1 MRNIQMAKGAH
12 TVVNRCARVKPGETV
27 LIVTEPSRM
36 SIAEELGAAVCAA
49 GGEPVFCSILPR
61 WINDC
66 SSYRSRMF
74 IFISRIGMMPTRQT
88 IRKMRSLRLF
98 SRRTTPVF

>member
-36 SIAEELGAAVCAA
+36 SIAEELGAAVCARRVTMPRGIREA
-49 GGEPVFCSILPR
+49 LPLPYKLALSIARPMLSDSISTIQEAR
-61 WINDC
+61 LMSL
-66 SSYRSRMF
+66 SSSRLL
-74 IFISRIGMMPTRQT
+74 QT
-88 IRKMRSLRLF
+88 GTYPATL
-98 SRRTTPVF
+98 

>member
-27 LIVTEPSRM
+27 VIVTEPSRM

-49 GGEPVFCSILPR
+49 GGEPV
-61 WINDC
+61 
-66 SSYRSRMF
+66 SSAASCPASGTDRSRQ
-74 IFISRIGMMPTRQT
+74 PPQ
-88 IRKMRSLRLF
+88 
-98 SRRTTPVF
+98 RRR

>member
-12 TVVNRCARVKPGETV
+12 TVVNRCAKVKPGETV

-49 GGEPVFCSILPR
+49 GGEPVF
-61 WINDC
+61 
-66 SSYRSRMF
+66 
-74 IFISRIGMMPTRQT
+74 
-88 IRKMRSLRLF
+88 
-98 SRRTTPVF
+98 

>member
-12 TVVNRCARVKPGETV
+12 TVVNRCARVKSGETV

-49 GGEPVFCSILPR
+49 TRLAEEPENAGKLIVALLP
-61 WINDC
+61 DT
-66 SSYRSRMF
+66 
-74 IFISRIGMMPTRQT
+74 G
-88 IRKMRSLRLF
+88 
-98 SRRTTPVF
+98 